1 MSTRFDLE
9 KRKQIIFM
17 MNIALNINK
26 IFNFAVFETCYG
38 CFRYFAI
45 SIIMFKAKLHKKA
58 FYVPYS

>member
-26 IFNFAVFETCYG
+26 IFNCIVFETKRNMLWL
-38 CFRYFAI
+38 F
-45 SIIMFKAKLHKKA
+45 
-58 FYVPYS
+58 